1 MHIVHIGGHSS
12 VGQRPSSIGRALV
25 TAIHLDCLHVVMT
38 MTMPM
43 MTLAFRISIR
53 WKYMYQD
60 VERVLTNSDTYL
72 Q

>member
-25 TAIHLDCLHVVMT
+25 TAIHLDCWTAGLHVV

-60 VERVLTNSDTYL
+60 VERV
-72 Q
+72 